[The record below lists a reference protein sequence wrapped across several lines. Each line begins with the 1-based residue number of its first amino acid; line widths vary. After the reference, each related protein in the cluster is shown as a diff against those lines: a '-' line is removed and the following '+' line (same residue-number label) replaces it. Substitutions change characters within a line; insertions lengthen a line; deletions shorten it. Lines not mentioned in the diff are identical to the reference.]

1 MCNNNCCMCCQ
12 CDNTHDEDTPQEITY
27 TSVCDSDACK
37 NRCKCCCCN
46 NGICEDDASL
56 MVLGLSEKM
65 EECCDEV
72 HKTLESIA
80 CQIEGL
86 DDKIDDEIERS
97 IQKDDEHDQKNE
109 EQDGRLDTLEY
120 NESLD
125 FNRVVYVT
133 RDESQDHKA
142 YIEFYHNENYMG
154 RISAEP
160 FLKDGILDSV
170 DLESDG
176 HTLHFVW
183 NTDAGKQDSHVDLDR
198 LVQPLAQE
206 LQTEITNRTIGD
218 NTINNNITNL
228 KNSITGY
235 NPELGYDGTAVTV
248 GQIDG
253 KQFKVHMATFP
264 ELVQTVE
271 NSTNNRI
278 AVTTNKGNTSYV
290 NIVNDTYETI
300 QHAQNT
306 YETIADA
313 NNHIKNASF
322 NNNTRKMTFTKQDNT
337 TFDVTVPDANDNNYV
352 SNATVSDHTLTL
364 TREGLS
370 DLTVQL
376 PDNNNYVTG
385 ASVSG
390 HTLTI
395 NRNGLSDLTVS
406 LPDDNDNNY
415 VTGGS
420 VANNVLTLTRQGLTD
435 VTIQLP
441 VDNNNYVTN
450 ASITGHTLTLERNGS
465 LSDLTV
471 TLPDDDHNYYV
482 TGGSVSG
489 NTLTLTRSG
498 GLSDVTISLPS
509 WITTYDNNYVTSAT
523 VSGTTLTLTRN
534 GLTDLTCQLPAG
546 ADGNNYVTS
555 ATFANNTLTLGRNG
569 GLSDV
574 TCNIPIPA
582 ADNTNP
588 ITDVSQSGDT
598 VTFTYKDNTSETI
611 TVGGNTNVTYG
622 GNTVT
627 LQAAITD
634 IENRLNALEG
644 LWEINPNDST
654 QLVAKSSRS
663 AKAAGFY
670 DSTVS

>member
-37 NRCKCCCCN
+37 NKCKCCCCN

-86 DDKIDDEIERS
+86 DDKIDGEIERS
-97 IQKDDEHDQKNE
+97 TQKDDEHDQKNE

-183 NTDAGKQDSHVDLDR
+183 NTDAGKQDSHVDLDA
-198 LVQPLAQE
+198 LVQPISRD
-206 LQTEITNRTIGD
+206 LQTEITNRTDADTAI
-218 NTINNNITNL
+218 NTNITNL

-264 ELVQTVE
+264 ELVSTV
-271 NSTNNRI
+271 SPDYANNRFS
-278 AVTTNKGNTSYV
+278 VTTNKGNTNYIELKNS
-290 NIVNDTYETI
+290 TYETS
-300 QHAQNT
+300 QHASST

-313 NNHIKNASF
+313 ANHLKNASF
-322 NNNTRKMTFTKQDNT
+322 NNSTRNLTFTKNDNT
-337 TFDVTVPDANDNNYV
+337 TFDVNIPDANDNNYV
-352 SNATVSDHTLTL
+352 KNATVSGHTLTL

-370 DLTVQL
+370 DITV
-376 PDNNNYVTG
+376 N
-385 ASVSG
+385 
-390 HTLTI
+390 
-395 NRNGLSDLTVS
+395 

-415 VTGGS
+415 VTEAS
-420 VANNVLTLTRQGLTD
+420 VSGHVLT
-435 VTIQLP
+435 IK
-441 VDNNNYVTN
+441 
-450 ASITGHTLTLERNGS
+450 RNG
-465 LSDLTV
+465 LSDITV
-471 TLPDDDHNYYV
+471 NLPDDNDNNYV

-489 NTLTLTRSG
+489 NTLTLTRQGLSDITISLPTDNDNYLTGASVSGHTLTLTRSG
-498 GLSDVTISLPS
+498 GLSDVTVNLPDDDHN
-509 WITTYDNNYVTSAT
+509 YYVTGAS
-523 VSGTTLTLTRN
+523 VSGDTLTLTRN
-534 GLTDLTCQLPAG
+534 GGLSDITVTLP
-546 ADGNNYVTS
+546 DNDHNYYVTGAS
-555 ATFANNTLTLGRNG
+555 VSGNVLTLTRNG
-569 GLSDV
+569 GL
-574 TCNIPIPA
+574 
-582 ADNTNP
+582 AD
-588 ITDVSQSGDT
+588 ITVNLP
-598 VTFTYKDNTSETI
+598 TFTDNDHYVTSGTLDGNTLKLTRQGVNG
-611 TVGGNTNVTYG
+611 TVDIDLSGVSGTTNVTYG

-627 LQAAITD
+627 LQQAITA